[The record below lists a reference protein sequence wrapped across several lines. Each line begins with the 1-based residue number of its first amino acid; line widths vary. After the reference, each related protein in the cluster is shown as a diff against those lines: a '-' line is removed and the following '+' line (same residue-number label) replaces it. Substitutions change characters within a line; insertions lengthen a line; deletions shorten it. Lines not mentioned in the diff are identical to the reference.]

1 MKIDTLR
8 LWGAIMTVLTYV
20 ILPLPDVAAAP
31 QFVPTN
37 GLPLD
42 TPLGS
47 ARNADGSGV
56 ITFRTLH
63 RDSERN
69 AADIVA
75 LSAQTV
81 SPGQLGGVLGA
92 YLKVADA
99 GSLYATPESVSALL
113 NSETDRARKA
123 EQGNADAIAALQAG
137 TVTQDDVFS
146 WLGTYLT
153 VAAADAR
160 YATPAAVD
168 ASVAS
173 ETVRAKAEEGA
184 NSSAVTAPE
193 AVAATKTGLAA
204 ALASYLPVAGGA
216 TSGPLNGVSYRADL
230 AGKSASDELITLTTD
245 GSGALSEHNCFH
257 PPGEAVTLLHLV
269 VAGRSSN
276 GADAVIQRFNNITM
290 FTHGGT
296 TELSQSGDGTTY
308 PSFGNPGRWS
318 VSPSLD
324 IPTGCLRLSVRAA
337 GSGSWLWRAAIHA
350 EALYP

>member
-1 MKIDTLR
+1 MMKIDTLR
-8 LWGAIMTVLTYV
+8 LWGAIMTVLTCV

-75 LSAQTV
+75 LLAQTV

-184 NSSAVTAPE
+184 NSSAVTALE

-204 ALASYLPVAGGA
+204 ALASYLPVAG
-216 TSGPLNGVSYRADL
+216 SHIR
-230 AGKSASDELITLTTD
+230 
-245 GSGALSEHNCFH
+245 
-257 PPGEAVTLLHLV
+257 PPERGLV
-269 VAGRSSN
+269 PGRSC
-276 GADAVIQRFNNITM
+276 RKK
-290 FTHGGT
+290 
-296 TELSQSGDGTTY
+296 
-308 PSFGNPGRWS
+308 
-318 VSPSLD
+318 
-324 IPTGCLRLSVRAA
+324 RL
-337 GSGSWLWRAAIHA
+337 
-350 EALYP
+350 